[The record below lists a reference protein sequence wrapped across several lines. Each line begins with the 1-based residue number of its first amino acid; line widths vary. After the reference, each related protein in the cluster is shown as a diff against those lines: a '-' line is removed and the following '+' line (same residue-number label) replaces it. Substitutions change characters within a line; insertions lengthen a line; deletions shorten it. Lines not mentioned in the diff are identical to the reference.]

1 MANSSKK
8 QKWIQD
14 AIKRPGAFGKK
25 AKAADMSTAAY
36 ANEIMS
42 NKENFSKLDVQQAGL
57 AQTLMGF
64 NKRKKKR
71 ST

>member
-36 ANEIMS
+36 ANKVMR
-42 NKENFSKLDVQQAGL
+42 NPKDFSTRTRRQASR
-57 AQTLMGF
+57 AKTLMGF
-64 NKRKKKR
+64 NRKR

>member
-42 NKENFSKLDVQQAGL
+42 N
-57 AQTLMGF
+57 
-64 NKRKKKR
+64 
-71 ST
+71 